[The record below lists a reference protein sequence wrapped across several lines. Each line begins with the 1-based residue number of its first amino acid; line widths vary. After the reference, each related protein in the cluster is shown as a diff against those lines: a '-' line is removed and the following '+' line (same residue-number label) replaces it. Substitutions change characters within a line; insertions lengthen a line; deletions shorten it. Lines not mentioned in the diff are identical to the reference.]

1 MSNQQLHIDDYE
13 IRSAGRITLYG
24 AGEGITLTAGDEAGV
39 INLVAQAGAI
49 VGSGPANLTL
59 ENADEGAGGTATL
72 QAGGEGQVKIGAGVP
87 EVGAS
92 MVLLPE
98 EITIRVGPPG
108 VGASITMTPESIT
121 FRVAEVSFM
130 LTPEGIVEEVAE
142 CSREHTPEGHNFT
155 AAETELN
162 VGVEGEAK
170 EFPTEMQEVEG
181 GTVQNETLGSHTSD
195 ALSNTD
201 AGIAMTV

>member
-1 MSNQQLHIDDYE
+1 MSNQQLHIDDYDV
-13 IRSAGRITLYG
+13 RAAGRITLYG
-24 AGEGITLTAGDEAGV
+24 AGEGITLTASDEGGV
-39 INLVAQAGAI
+39 INLVAQGGAI

-72 QAGGEGQVKIGAGVP
+72 QAGGEGQVKIGAGLP

-108 VGASITMTPESIT
+108 IGASITMTPESIT

-130 LTPEGIVEEVAE
+130 LTPEGIIEEVAE

-170 EFPTEMQEVEG
+170 EMPVAMAEIEG
-181 GTVQNETLGSHTSD
+181 GKMQNETLECHTSD
-195 ALSNTD
+195 AMSNKD
-201 AGIAMTV
+201 AGIAMTL